1 MTPEQL
7 WNHGE
12 WMLKAYAE
20 KQRKARKQK
29 YRREENWS
37 VDDFDVR
44 HNGETIESFNKHTGR
59 VLYTYPA
66 EAFAEREAWNDIHEE
81 FGRA

>member
-20 KQRKARKQK
+20 KQQKARKQK

-37 VDDFDVR
+37 INDFDVR
-44 HNGETIESFNKHTGR
+44 TRGEIVESYNKRNGEI
-59 VLYTYPA
+59 LYRYPN
-66 EAFAEREAWNDIHEE
+66 EAFAETEAWADLHEE

>member
-7 WNHGE
+7 WKYGD

-20 KQRKARKQK
+20 KQRKVRKQK
-29 YRREENWS
+29 YRREENWTIN
-37 VDDFDVR
+37 DFDVR
-44 HNGETIESFNKHTGR
+44 TMGGVVQSYNKHTGR

-66 EAFAEREAWNDIHEE
+66 EAFAETEAWNDVREE
-81 FGRA
+81 YGGA

>member
-12 WMLKAYAE
+12 WILKAYAE

-29 YRREENWS
+29 YRREENWTAN
-37 VDDFDVR
+37 DFDVR
-44 HNGETIESFNKHTGR
+44 TRGEIVESYNKQTGK
-59 VLYTYPA
+59 VLYKYPN
-66 EAFAEREAWNDIHEE
+66 EAFAEAEAWADIREE
-81 FGRA
+81 FGGA